1 MHAAESTGLTGIAE
15 RARAVA
21 SEALGPEAERIDQT
35 AEWPAS
41 GMRALAHAG
50 LTGLTVP
57 QAFGGHGQ
65 GLVGLATVT
74 EIISTACAST
84 AMCFGMHCVA
94 AAVIAAKATPDH
106 EDRYLRPIA
115 NGEHLSTLALSEAGT
130 GANFFIPQTR
140 MERHADEFLL
150 HGTKQFVTNGG
161 QVDSYVVST
170 TPADETQEGE
180 FSCVLVDHGTR
191 GVAWGTPWA
200 GIGMRGN
207 SSISMS
213 LAGARVPV
221 QNLLGAEGDQVWYVF
236 EVVAP
241 YFLTAMAG
249 TYVGVAHAALDIAVH
264 HMKARRHAHSGQ
276 SLADIE
282 LLQHRVG
289 QLWTQVERS
298 RLLLQHAAHL
308 GDIGS
313 GSALTAILAAK
324 ADAANTAVA
333 VTNEAMTLGGGVAY
347 RENSTLSRLLR
358 DARASHV
365 MAPTT
370 DMLTLWTGRTVLGLP
385 LF

>member
-1 MHAAESTGLTGIAE
+1 MTSAEPTGLTAIAD
-15 RARAVA
+15 RARVVA
-21 SEALGPEAERIDQT
+21 SEVLGPDAERIDQA
-35 AEWPAS
+35 AEWPAA
-41 GMRALAHAG
+41 GMRALAQSG

-74 EIISTACAST
+74 EIIGSACAST

-94 AAVIAAKATPDH
+94 AAVIAAKATRDH

-140 MERHADEFLL
+140 MERHAGEFLL
-150 HGTKQFVTNGG
+150 HGAKQFVTNGA

-170 TPADETQEGE
+170 TPADESQEGE

-191 GVAWGTPWA
+191 GVDWGRPWA

-207 SSISMS
+207 SSISMA

-221 QNLLGAEGDQVWYVF
+221 ENLLGAEGDQVWYVF

-249 TYVGVAHAALDIAVH
+249 TYVGVAQAALDIAVH
-264 HMKARRHAHSGQ
+264 HMKARRHAHSGH

-298 RLLLQHAAHL
+298 RLLLRHAAHL